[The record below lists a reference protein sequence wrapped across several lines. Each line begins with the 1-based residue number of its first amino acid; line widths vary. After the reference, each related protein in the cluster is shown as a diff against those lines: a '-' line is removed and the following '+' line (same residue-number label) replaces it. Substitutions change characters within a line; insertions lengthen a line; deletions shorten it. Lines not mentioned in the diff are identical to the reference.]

1 MADNVLEDAA
11 IQLKEEGEEDTASKG
26 KLAQQHG
33 PVFIICFCSGLI
45 LFYIV
50 ASLVAHC
57 AYREWKG
64 IAEDCAGGS
73 INRTD
78 GNILHYAVIEKREEA
93 AIEEREAEEKAKKER
108 EAAGMEE
115 DQ

>member
-1 MADNVLEDAA
+1 VADNVLEESA
-11 IQLKEEGEEDTASKG
+11 IQLKEEGEEDGATKG
-26 KLAQQHG
+26 KLSEQHG

-57 AYREWKG
+57 VYREWKG

-93 AIEEREAEEKAKKER
+93 AIEERAAEEKARKER
-108 EAAGMEE
+108 EGSGMQE